1 MRKIILAIALL
12 MTVSLGARAQRDGF
26 FNAGS
31 YEGGSRD
38 EIGTTTPILPH
49 GSVGQTSGD
58 QPATVPVGSGLLIFS
73 MLGGAYLL
81 RKKTSNL

>member
-49 GSVGQTSGD
+49 GSVGQTDGD
-58 QPATVPVGSGLLIFS
+58 QPATVPVGEGLLILS
-73 MLGGAYLL
+73 VLGGAYLL
-81 RKKTSNL
+81 KRREK

>member
-12 MTVSLGARAQRDGF
+12 MTVSFGARAQRDGF

-38 EIGTTTPILPH
+38 DIGTTTPILPH
-49 GSVGQTSGD
+49 GSVGQTNGD
-58 QPATVPVGSGLLIFS
+58 QPATVPVGEGLLILS

-81 RKKTSNL
+81 KRREK